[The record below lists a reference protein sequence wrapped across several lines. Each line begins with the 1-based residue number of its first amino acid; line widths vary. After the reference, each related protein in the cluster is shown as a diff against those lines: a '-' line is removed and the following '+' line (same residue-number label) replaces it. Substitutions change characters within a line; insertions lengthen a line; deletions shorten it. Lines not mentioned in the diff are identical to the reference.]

1 MKRVTIKPKIL
12 ACAIAGATAMPVFA
26 ADFDFYGY
34 YRTNVATSS
43 QGGDQQCYKATGA
56 SAKYRLGNECD
67 NYYEAG
73 MKGEVYNKN
82 GRSFRLETMLSGSDE
97 SDQGI
102 GLIQASVY
110 GDNVIDALPGAT
122 LWAGK
127 RYYQRHDVHM
137 NDYFYWNTS
146 GNGGAGI
153 ENIVMGGDTKL
164 SVAWTENDS
173 GAEDNLVHNNNLD
186 IRLAGIGIA
195 GGSLEVG
202 ALFGAP
208 NLTEEQEDAEV
219 ADNSGSLFTLS
230 YEFGGFENGYNK
242 LVVQLGNDGMAGS
255 TGNNDN
261 TMEGSMTRLINHGL
275 FDLSDTSEAQY
286 VLIHESV
293 KDADDNEKTW
303 TSAGIRPVFHWNDV
317 ASTAIEI
324 GYDSVSDDTATEDMD
339 LTKVTIAQQWSAGD
353 TYWSRPLVRAFVTHA
368 SGTEGQFFGDDTS
381 GISMG
386 VQAEVWW

>member
-1 MKRVTIKPKIL
+1 MKCVTMTPKIL
-12 ACAIAGATAMPVFA
+12 ACAIAGATAAPVYA
-26 ADFDFYGY
+26 ADFDFHGY
-34 YRTNVATSS
+34 YRTNVATSA

-102 GLIQASVY
+102 GLIQAAVY

-127 RYYQRHDVHM
+127 RYYQRQDVHI
-137 NDYFYWNTS
+137 NDYFYLNTS
-146 GNGGAGI
+146 GNAGAGI
-153 ENIVMGGDTKL
+153 ENIAMGGDTKL

-208 NLTEEQEDAEV
+208 SLTEEQEDAEV
-219 ADNSGSLFTLS
+219 ADNNGSLFTLT
-230 YEFGGFENGYNK
+230 YAFGGFENGYNK

-303 TSAGIRPVFHWNDV
+303 TSAGIRPVFHWSEIS
-317 ASTAIEI
+317 STAIEI
-324 GYDSVSDDTATEDMD
+324 GYDSVSDDTAAEDMD

-353 TYWSRPLVRAFVTHA
+353 TFWSRPLIRAFVTHA

-381 GISMG
+381 GMSMG